1 MLVITTVANSR
12 GCSLNNVTIQLKKRK
27 KNITPR
33 ASIKGKAPDAGK
45 CTNIIGILINHKI
58 DLRVEHRSATFTSF
72 SLFSALKNTAI
83 KKDTILF

>member
-27 KNITPR
+27 KITPR

-58 DLRVEHRSATFTSF
+58 DLRVEQRSAEFTSF

>member
-27 KNITPR
+27 KKITPR

-58 DLRVEHRSATFTSF
+58 DLRVEQRSAAFTSF

>member
-12 GCSLNNVTIQLKKRK
+12 GNDTVKEEEKK
-27 KNITPR
+27 ITPR

-58 DLRVEHRSATFTSF
+58 DLRVKQHSAAFTFQSILCF
-72 SLFSALKNTAI
+72 
-83 KKDTILF
+83 KKYCY

>member
-12 GCSLNNVTIQLKKRK
+12 GCSLNNVTIQLKKREK
-27 KNITPR
+27 KITPR

-58 DLRVEHRSATFTSF
+58 DLRVEQRSAELTSF

>member
-1 MLVITTVANSR
+1 MLVITTVANPG

-27 KNITPR
+27 KITPR

-58 DLRVEHRSATFTSF
+58 CLSVEQRSAAFTSF

>member
-1 MLVITTVANSR
+1 MLSKQCNDTVKEE
-12 GCSLNNVTIQLKKRK
+12 GKK
-27 KNITPR
+27 ITPR

-58 DLRVEHRSATFTSF
+58 DLRVEQRSAAFTSF

-83 KKDTILF
+83 KKDTIFVLKHHL

>member
-1 MLVITTVANSR
+1 MANSR

-27 KNITPR
+27 KKITPR

-58 DLRVEHRSATFTSF
+58 DLRVEQRSAAFTSF

-83 KKDTILF
+83 KKDTFLF

>member
-1 MLVITTVANSR
+1 MLVITTVANPGG

-27 KNITPR
+27 KITPR
-33 ASIKGKAPDAGK
+33 ASIKGKAPEAGK

-58 DLRVEHRSATFTSF
+58 YLSVEQRSAAFTSF